1 MVRLYLM
8 LSVAAI
14 SFFSYAQ
21 YRGMTIYSGGAK
33 QQLAKSGTGSGFG
46 SSGSSRSSSISHK

>member
-21 YRGMTIYSGGAK
+21 YRGMTFYSGGAK
-33 QQLAKSGTGSGFG
+33 QQLAKSGGTGSGYSG
-46 SSGSSRSSSISHK
+46 GSSRSSSISHK